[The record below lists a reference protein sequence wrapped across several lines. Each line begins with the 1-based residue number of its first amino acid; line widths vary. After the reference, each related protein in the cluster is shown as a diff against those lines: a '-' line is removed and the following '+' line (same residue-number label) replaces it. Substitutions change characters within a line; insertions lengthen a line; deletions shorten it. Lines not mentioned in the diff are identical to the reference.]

1 MKNGLNSIWISSLLH
16 RGTTSIADVLF
27 DIQDGTADQIENC
40 PNSVKVLDKTI
51 WLRVSAAS
59 G

>member
-1 MKNGLNSIWISSLLH
+1 MELH
-16 RGTTSIADVLF
+16 LDKQFIAGGTILIAYEAYVHF

-40 PNSVKVLDKTI
+40 SNSVKGLDMTI